1 MARILLNWLVLILA
15 VGVADYFIPGISHDS
30 WQTLAIAALVLSFL
44 NAVLKPILALLS
56 LPFILLTLGLFLIVI
71 NALLLKLTAW
81 IIPGDGFVV
90 ASWWDAIGGSMI
102 ISLVSLFLAPSKP
115 RKDADKSSQTP
126 TDDRR
131 PPPGQG
137 PVIDI

>member
-1 MARILLNWLVLILA
+1 MPRILLNWLVLILA

-30 WQTLAIAALVLSFL
+30 WQSLAIAALVLSFL
-44 NAVLKPILALLS
+44 NSVLKPILALLS

-90 ASWWDAIGGSMI
+90 ASWWDAMGGSVI

-115 RKDADKSSQTP
+115 RKDADKSSKAP
-126 TDDRR
+126 SDDRR

>member
-1 MARILLNWLVLILA
+1 MPRILLNWLVLILA
-15 VGVADYFIPGISHDS
+15 VWVADYFIPGISHDY
-30 WQTLAIAALVLSFL
+30 WQSLAIAALVLSLL

-115 RKDADKSSQTP
+115 RKDANKSAQTP

>member
-1 MARILLNWLVLILA
+1 MPRVLLNWLVLILA
-15 VGVADYFIPGISHDS
+15 VGVADYFIEGIRHDS
-30 WQTLAIAALVLSFL
+30 WQSLAIAALVLSLL

-71 NALLLKLTAW
+71 NALLLKITAW

-90 ASWWDAIGGSMI
+90 ATWWDAIGGSMI
-102 ISLVSLFLAPSKP
+102 ISLLSLFLAPSEP
-115 RKDADKSSQTP
+115 RKDPDRSSKP
-126 TDDRR
+126 PSNDRR